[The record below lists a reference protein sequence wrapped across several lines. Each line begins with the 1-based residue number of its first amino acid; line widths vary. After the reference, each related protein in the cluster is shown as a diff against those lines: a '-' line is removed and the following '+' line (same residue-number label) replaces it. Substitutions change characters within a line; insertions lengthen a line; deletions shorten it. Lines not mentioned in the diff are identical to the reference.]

1 MSEKRGKRVLK
12 NAMLMTGAKGLG
24 AVFAL
29 AGLAF
34 AARGLTTEEFG
45 LLVFIHAFVLF
56 FTEVATF
63 ESWLVVVRHAAH
75 GAVGDRAGR
84 EDPRWFGRI
93 VRFCVT
99 LDLTAAIIAF
109 TIAMIALAV
118 LRGQLE
124 IVEKAAPYLIAYATL
139 ILLNQKSA
147 SLGVLRLFNRYD
159 LLALNSLIIPF
170 GRLAGCGV
178 AWALDLPLAAYV
190 AAWWLASAVSYLG
203 VPVWCLRELRRR
215 DMWRPVKGGGL
226 SLRAPAKGYWRLIAL
241 TNIDTAIAAGSAQLP
256 VLLAGAVGGA
266 GYAAIFRVAQEV
278 AIVLSKGAKM
288 IDKVVFPEFTD
299 LIARGEGPK
308 VPGLVRRTGAMLLGV
323 GALVGVSFWF
333 VGPYLLSAAL
343 GPAYGGAGYL
353 AVMLI
358 CGAALEAAAASAFP
372 ALYAAGHPGRAIMAR
387 AAGVATMAGCFL
399 IFYSSFGDNGP
410 GAAVILGALLTFC
423 LIAIFVARVDWSHS
437 RFQKVIRRS
446 REAAASASTD
456 DPSDGGPGQ
465 PGSSSS

>member
-1 MSEKRGKRVLK
+1 MTEKRGKRVLK
-12 NAMLMTGAKGLG
+12 NAMLMSGAKGLG

-34 AARGLTTEEFG
+34 AARGLSTEEFG
-45 LLVFIHAFVLF
+45 LLVFIHAYVLF

-75 GAVGDRAGR
+75 GAVGDGAGR

-99 LDLTAAIIAF
+99 LDLTAALIAF
-109 TIAMIALAV
+109 TVAMGALAI
-118 LRGQLE
+118 LRDRIE
-124 IVEKAAPYLIAYATL
+124 IVETAAPYLLVYATL

-170 GRLAGCGV
+170 GRMAGCGI
-178 AWALDLPLAAYV
+178 AWALGLPLWAYL
-190 AAWWLASAVSYLG
+190 ASWWLASAISYLG
-203 VPVWCLRELRRR
+203 VPAWCLRELRRR
-215 DMWRPVKGGGL
+215 ELWGAVKGGGL

-241 TNIDTAIAAGSAQLP
+241 TNVDTAIAAGSAQLP
-256 VLLAGAVGGA
+256 VLLAGAIGGA
-266 GYAAIFRVAQEV
+266 SYAAIFRVAQEV

-299 LIARGEGPK
+299 LIARGEGAR
-308 VPGLVRRTGAMLLGV
+308 VPALVRRTGAALMGV
-323 GALVGVSFWF
+323 AAAVGVVFWF
-333 VGPYLLSAAL
+333 VGPLLFSSAL
-343 GPAYGGAGYL
+343 GTAYGDAGTL

-358 CGAALEAAAASAFP
+358 CGAALDSAAASAFP

-387 AAGVATMAGCFL
+387 AAGVLAMTVCFFA
-399 IFYSSFGDNGP
+399 FYHAFGDNGP
-410 GAAVILGALLTFC
+410 GAAVILGAFLTFS
-423 LIAIFVARVDWSHS
+423 LIALFVARVDWTQS
-437 RFQKVIRRS
+437 RFQKVLKRS
-446 REAAASASTD
+446 REAAASASTVE
-456 DPSDGGPGQ
+456 PSAGGPGQ
-465 PGSSSS
+465 PGSSSA

>member
-45 LLVFIHAFVLF
+45 LLVFVHAYILF

-75 GAVGDRAGR
+75 GEVGDGAGR
-84 EDPRWFGRI
+84 DDPRWFGRI
-93 VRFCVT
+93 VRFGVS
-99 LDLTAAIIAF
+99 LDLTAALIAF
-109 TIAMIALAV
+109 GIAILALFA
-118 LRGQLE
+118 LRDFVG
-124 IVEKAAPYLIAYATL
+124 IVERASPYLLAYATL

-159 LLALNSLIIPF
+159 LIALNSLIIPF
-170 GRLAGCGV
+170 GRMAGCGV
-178 AWALDLPLAAYV
+178 AWALGLPLEAYL
-190 AAWWLASAVSYLG
+190 AAWWIASAISYLG
-203 VPVWCLRELRRR
+203 VPAWCVRELRRR
-215 DMWRPVKGGGL
+215 DMWAAVKGGGL

-256 VLLAGAVGGA
+256 VLLAGAIGGPA
-266 GYAAIFRVAQEV
+266 YAAIFRVAQEV

-299 LIARGEGPK
+299 LIAKGEGAR
-308 VPGLVRRTGAMLLGV
+308 VPGLVRRTGAMLMAV
-323 GALVGVSFWF
+323 AAAVGVAFWF
-333 VGPYLLSAAL
+333 VGPLFLSSAL
-343 GPAYGGAGYL
+343 GPAYGDAGVL

-358 CGAALEAAAASAFP
+358 CGAALDSAAASAFP
-372 ALYAAGHPGRAIMAR
+372 ALYAAGHPGRAILAR
-387 AAGVATMAGCFL
+387 ATGVIVMTGAFFV
-399 IFYSSFGDNGP
+399 FYHSFGDNGP
-410 GAAVILGALLTFC
+410 GAAVILGAFLTFA
-423 LIAIFVARVDWSHS
+423 LIAIFVARVDWTQS
-437 RFQKVIRRS
+437 RVQKVLRRS
-446 REAAASASTD
+446 REAAASASTVE
-456 DPSDGGPGQ
+456 PSAGGPGQ
-465 PGSSSS
+465 PGSSSA